1 MNGTKGKLADF
12 TRRLKTEIRQ
22 DKKKTTLLAIL
33 LITAGIA
40 GGRFVVICGPPDKA
54 SAAGSSDADKSLLSE
69 DDGDTQAG
77 WAGSSEFPA
86 QEVDFTSMD
95 RTITRD
101 LFRPDTKYF
110 PSADRAGESRRAG
123 TASQPDQAQQLAEAK
138 QQEQQKRME
147 HIKSIHTQA
156 EALCLMSTMLGR
168 SPTALINGQVLRTGD
183 LINGFHLKSIAPDYC
198 IVTRDGVD
206 VKLQMRK

>member
-1 MNGTKGKLADF
+1 MNGAKGKLADF

-22 DKKKTTLLAIL
+22 DKKNTTLLAIL
-33 LITAGIA
+33 LITAGIV
-40 GGRFVVICGPPDKA
+40 GGRFVVTCGLPDKA
-54 SAAGSSDADKSLLSE
+54 AAGSSYAVETDT
-69 DDGDTQAG
+69 DGDDQTG
-77 WAGSSEFPA
+77 LGRSSERPA
-86 QEVDFTSMD
+86 QEVDSTSID

-110 PSADRAGESRRAG
+110 PSADRADESRRAG
-123 TASQPDQAQQLAEAK
+123 TANQPDQAQQLTEAQ
-138 QQEQQKRME
+138 QQEQQKRFLAE

-168 SPTALINGQVLRTGD
+168 SPTALINGQVLQTGD

>member
-1 MNGTKGKLADF
+1 MNGAKGKLADF

-33 LITAGIA
+33 LITAGIV
-40 GGRFVVICGPPDKA
+40 GGRFVVTCGLPDKA
-54 SAAGSSDADKSLLSE
+54 AAGSSGAVETDT
-69 DDGDTQAG
+69 DGDDQTG
-77 WAGSSEFPA
+77 LGRSSERPA
-86 QEVDFTSMD
+86 QEVDFTSID

-110 PSADRAGESRRAG
+110 PSADHAGESRRTG
-123 TASQPDQAQQLAEAK
+123 TATPPDQAQQLAETK

-147 HIKSIHTQA
+147 HIKSIRTQA
-156 EALCLMSTMLGR
+156 ETLILMSTMLGR
-168 SPTALINGQVLRTGD
+168 SSTALINGQVLRTGN
-183 LINGFHLKSIAPDYC
+183 LINGFHLKSIAADYC
-198 IVTRDGVD
+198 IVTMDGVD